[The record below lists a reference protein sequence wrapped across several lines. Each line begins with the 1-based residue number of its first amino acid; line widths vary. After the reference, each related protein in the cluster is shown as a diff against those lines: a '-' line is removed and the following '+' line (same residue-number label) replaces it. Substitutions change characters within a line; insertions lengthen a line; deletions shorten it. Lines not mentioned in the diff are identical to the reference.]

1 MRIVG
6 VKLRSEVAEYM
17 RDMNAAG
24 HVTSDL
30 SDKLRDA
37 DKASTTTRQSTGK
50 LGGSLRDLAA
60 DARRLDLQIDE
71 SALGIRDLARQI
83 AATAN
88 EAERA
93 KLGDKLGL
101 AQIAQR
107 DRIKLRKLI
116 DFNDN
121 EGVEQGVRYGARFA
135 EGLASGLARAGGP
148 VSSALSGVFGGLPP
162 QAQAAI
168 GAGVVAGVASV
179 GPLVGGAV
187 SGAIV
192 GGIGAGGI
200 VGGIAIAARHP
211 AVKASASETGELFA
225 STLERA
231 GVSFVPATLD
241 ALSQVRDGIGDMES
255 DLERASSATSR
266 YLAPLTEDFLSGAS
280 RAVEGFANAAERAGP
295 AVDALGEIGRRS
307 GDMLAD
313 IFEGLSE
320 HSTEG
325 AHALMALWGVFEY
338 GIRSIAGTIE
348 GLTIAYGW
356 MEKFSAMARGDV
368 AELARLAAEQEAAKT
383 SSVGL
388 ADGLQEL
395 VEGFTKTGESA
406 RSATSDVESLD
417 QMMRRMTSENINAE
431 QANLRLEQAID
442 RAAEAAREGAG
453 KGIDPHTKAGER
465 NRSVLLGIAEAAQA
479 SSAAIMTQTGSHD
492 MAAAASERGRKK
504 FLQTADAMGVERGEA
519 RRLADQLFAIPDK
532 VETWVRALTDQA
544 TGQLSGFEKRIR
556 QLDGRV
562 ITVRTRITS
571 AGEYI
576 PGVGTKTRRWGGI
589 TEHARDGLLR
599 EAAVYSPQGPARY
612 AFAEPATGGEAF
624 VPKYGDPRRSLDI
637 LDRAAGWYGATVQ
650 PRYLPNH
657 VVAGGGGG
665 GGATVI
671 NNSVMVNV
679 AVPAT
684 ANKAEVGRE
693 IAGALDDWAHKNG
706 VVWRQRKGAA

>member
-1 MRIVG
+1 M
-6 VKLRSEVAEYM
+6 KLRSEVAEYM

-37 DKASTTTRQSTGK
+37 DKASTTTRQSTSK

-60 DARRLDLQIDE
+60 DARRLDSQIDE

-83 AATAN
+83 AATAD

-93 KLGDKLGL
+93 KLTEKLGL
-101 AQIAQR
+101 AQLVQR
-107 DRIKLRKLI
+107 DRIKLRDLI
-116 DFNDN
+116 DFKDDG
-121 EGVEQGVRYGARFA
+121 ESVEQGIRYGARFA

-148 VSSALSGVFGGLPP
+148 ISSALSGVFGGLPP

-168 GAGVVAGVASV
+168 GAGVVAGVTSV
-179 GPLVGGAV
+179 APLVGGAV

-255 DLERASSATSR
+255 DLERAFSATSR
-266 YLAPLTEDFLSGAS
+266 YLSPLTEDFLAGAS

-368 AELARLAAEQEAAKT
+368 AELARLVAEQEAAKG

-388 ADGLQEL
+388 ASGLQEL

-431 QANLRLEQAID
+431 QANLRLEEAID
-442 RAAEAAREGAG
+442 RAAEAAREGAD
-453 KGIDPHTKAGER
+453 KGIDPHTKAGQR

-479 SSAAIMTQTGSHD
+479 SSAAILTQTGSHD
-492 MAAAASERGRKK
+492 MAADASEHARKK

-519 RRLADQLFAIPDK
+519 RRLANQLFAIPDK
-532 VETWVRALTDQA
+532 VETRVRALTDQA
-544 TGQLSGFEKRIR
+544 TGQLSG
-556 QLDGRV
+556 
-562 ITVRTRITS
+562 
-571 AGEYI
+571 
-576 PGVGTKTRRWGGI
+576 
-589 TEHARDGLLR
+589 
-599 EAAVYSPQGPARY
+599 
-612 AFAEPATGGEAF
+612 
-624 VPKYGDPRRSLDI
+624 
-637 LDRAAGWYGATVQ
+637 
-650 PRYLPNH
+650 
-657 VVAGGGGG
+657 
-665 GGATVI
+665 
-671 NNSVMVNV
+671 
-679 AVPAT
+679 
-684 ANKAEVGRE
+684 
-693 IAGALDDWAHKNG
+693 
-706 VVWRQRKGAA
+706 